1 MTTFDENF
9 VLQCKSGDKKA
20 QKMLFERMY
29 APMFRVCMRYLSQHA
44 DAEDCLM
51 LGFMKVFK
59 NIELFQFNGETS
71 LSVWIRKIMVNE
83 ALMFIRQKK
92 NLMFVV
98 EETTTDVPMEAE
110 IINSMEAEELNYHIM
125 RLPSGYRTVFNLNVI
140 EGYDHKEIA
149 SLLNISEVTSRSQLA
164 KAKRKLRI
172 MISQTT
178 SSYGEQGE

>member
-1 MTTFDENF
+1 MASFDDKF
-9 VLQCKSGDKKA
+9 VHQCKSGDKKA
-20 QKMLFERMY
+20 QKILFERMY

-59 NIELFQFNGETS
+59 NLDSFQYNGENS

-83 ALMFIRQKK
+83 ALMLIRQKR

-98 EETTTDVPMEAE
+98 EENTVDVPMQAE
-110 IINSMEAEELNYHIM
+110 IINSMDAEELNYHIM
-125 RLPSGYRTVFNLNVI
+125 KLPTGYRTVFNLNVI

-149 SLLNISEVTSRSQLA
+149 SLLKISEVTSRTQLA
-164 KAKRKLRI
+164 KAKSKLRI

-178 SSYGEQGE
+178 RSYGEQGE